1 VVDGLQ
7 EVVELAADAA
17 AAGIYCL
24 ASASSLGSSVASRC
38 GSGLVEGEDG
48 MSVVQYQAGVHQSL
62 GWPNSLKDNEDSAQG
77 STVTTGTT
85 SGQPPEVAMVN
96 DTTMLQLTVIW

>member
-1 VVDGLQ
+1 
-7 EVVELAADAA
+7 
-17 AAGIYCL
+17 
-24 ASASSLGSSVASRC
+24 
-38 GSGLVEGEDG
+38 

-62 GWPNSLKDNEDSAQG
+62 GWPNPLKDNEDSPQG
-77 STVTTGTT
+77 STEMTGTT